1 MPFYTAVSLLLLANA
16 MSTAAQGCM
25 DTFSLCLVVSD
36 QFEAATCVPQKLVNQ
51 TLYTACECYRN
62 VNRDLCYN
70 QCSGNAT
77 LQAERLTTVAVMI
90 NQTCSEAGLNPHA
103 LPQPPPWQRF
113 GLPSSTV
120 ASTPPTNTAGTAGA
134 PVAGT
139 ANTPAKAAA
148 AGVHESGVWMSAMT
162 ASLLCLVTA
171 IMV

>member
-1 MPFYTAVSLLLLANA
+1 

-62 VNRDLCYN
+62 VNRD
-70 QCSGNAT
+70 
-77 LQAERLTTVAVMI
+77 
-90 NQTCSEAGLNPHA
+90 
-103 LPQPPPWQRF
+103 
-113 GLPSSTV
+113 
-120 ASTPPTNTAGTAGA
+120 TPPTNTAGTAGA